1 MVAGPGPAALSE
13 NLSARAP
20 QRACDDYGW
29 HETSVSLLYVCF
41 VLQQPGVRRVVV
53 RALYAH
59 ARRTVRGGASGKR
72 PRCPASLRDKFAPDE
87 GSHGSGGTKTNRNP
101 TQNSPTRS
109 NARLKHAWLFIFSKE
124 EKEEYLPVF
133 QTLLPV
139 CLPTLLPLRDWHQY
153 TIGVAPEKLS
163 RGGTAN
169 MRHCCGT

>member
-1 MVAGPGPAALSE
+1 MARDVRVTALRLLRSTATRRTPRSSAGTIRARE
-13 NLSARAP
+13 TNSAR
-20 QRACDDYGW
+20 
-29 HETSVSLLYVCF
+29 SI
-41 VLQQPGVRRVVV
+41 
-53 RALYAH
+53 
-59 ARRTVRGGASGKR
+59 ASGKR
-72 PRCPASLRDKFAPDE
+72 SRCPASLRGKFAPDG